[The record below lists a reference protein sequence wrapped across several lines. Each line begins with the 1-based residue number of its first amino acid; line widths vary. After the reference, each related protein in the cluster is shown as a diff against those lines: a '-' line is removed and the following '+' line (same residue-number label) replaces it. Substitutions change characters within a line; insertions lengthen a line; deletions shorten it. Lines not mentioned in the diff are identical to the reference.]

1 MYLSLGFRADVKFM
15 IRGNDLGRP
24 RFLTK
29 TPPRPPQQI
38 LSSAFRGMPL
48 PNPPFVQTTSIPPYP
63 MCGKKPTKMEI
74 IFLDNL
80 VNSPT
85 SG

>member
-15 IRGNDLGRP
+15 IRGSDLEDPAPSSTTDIVLRFQRNAVAESPVCTNDLY
-24 RFLTK
+24 
-29 TPPRPPQQI
+29 
-38 LSSAFRGMPL
+38 
-48 PNPPFVQTTSIPPYP
+48 PPYP